1 MTTGS
6 LERGFEHFTLNSSA
20 VASEDYQSLSAGVAW
35 NVGNIGAFSTE
46 AAWAR
51 HQETWNDSE
60 ARNGSAVRFL
70 YARLLT

>member
-1 MTTGS
+1 VTTGS

-51 HQETWNDSE
+51 HQETWNDGEPGTAQLSVFSMP
-60 ARNGSAVRFL
+60 AI
-70 YARLLT
+70 LT